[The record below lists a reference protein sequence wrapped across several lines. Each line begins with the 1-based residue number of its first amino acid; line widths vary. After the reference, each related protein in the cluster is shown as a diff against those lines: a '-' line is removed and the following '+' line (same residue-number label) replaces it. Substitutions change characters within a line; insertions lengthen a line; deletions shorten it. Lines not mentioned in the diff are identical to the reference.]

1 MYFSLYICGTINS
14 ISRHPLDANPTLI
27 GRAISG
33 NTTRI
38 ERSNGG
44 HIEGTAIA
52 SGLLFLVTPTWDAVL
67 SMNID
72 YEWAK
77 SLRKIYVIF
86 IIGPTL

>member
-1 MYFSLYICGTINS
+1 MYFSLYICGNINS

-67 SMNID
+67 VRWFLL
-72 YEWAK
+72 Y
-77 SLRKIYVIF
+77 LQ
-86 IIGPTL
+86 

>member
-52 SGLLFLVTPTWDAVL
+52 SGLFFLVTPTWDAVQ
-67 SMNID
+67 IV
-72 YEWAK
+72 
-77 SLRKIYVIF
+77 R
-86 IIGPTL
+86 

>member
-1 MYFSLYICGTINS
+1 MYFSLYICGTVNS

-52 SGLLFLVTPTWDAVL
+52 SGLLFLVTPTWDAVN
-67 SMNID
+67 NILEQ
-72 YEWAK
+72 YARFAVARI
-77 SLRKIYVIF
+77 STVMIL
-86 IIGPTL
+86 TC